1 MIYLI
6 NISCKDS
13 RRQELE
19 EGIDL
24 LFLQNIQFIWMLKF
38 FSVTYQCNVEILNV
52 NKFTLQKQM
61 QDLTLQPYSLH
72 LDSKVINIILRKLV
86 DA

>member
-1 MIYLI
+1 
-6 NISCKDS
+6 
-13 RRQELE
+13 
-19 EGIDL
+19 
-24 LFLQNIQFIWMLKF
+24 MLKF

-61 QDLTLQPYSLH
+61 QDLTFQPYSLH

-86 DA
+86 DAQLNV